1 MKRVLPFV
9 LLALA
14 LMGRASSASGLELTL
29 SWPHPESTTPGR
41 VIGSLSYFQ
50 TGGSPWPGYSEWGFT
65 AMPPIQRAEPA
76 ATLAGKVDSFVGG
89 YAGHVFPLWG
99 GLVRPGFQL
108 GSLWEETWTNG
119 GDRTGGAL
127 SLYYA
132 FRVQASCLSF
142 ILSNR
147 GQGLGVNFSL

>member
-1 MKRVLPFV
+1 MKRALPSI

-14 LMGRASSASGLELTL
+14 LMGRASAASGLELTL
-29 SWPHPESTTPGR
+29 SWPHPESATPER
-41 VIGSLSYFQ
+41 VIGSLSFFQ
-50 TGGSPWPGYSEWGFT
+50 TGGSPWPGFSEWGFT
-65 AMPPIQRAEPA
+65 AMPQLRRAVAPA
-76 ATLAGKVDSFVGG
+76 SLAGKVDSFVGG

-108 GSLWEETWTNG
+108 GSLWEETWTGNG
-119 GDRTGGAL
+119 DGTRGRLG
-127 SLYYA
+127 LYYA
-132 FRVQASCLSF
+132 FRVQTSCLSF